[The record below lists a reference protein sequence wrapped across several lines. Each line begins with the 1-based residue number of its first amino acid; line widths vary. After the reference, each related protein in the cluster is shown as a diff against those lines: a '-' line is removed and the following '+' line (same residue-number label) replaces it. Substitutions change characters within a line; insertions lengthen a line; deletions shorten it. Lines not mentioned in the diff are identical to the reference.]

1 MDKIFALDLGT
12 TKFCLGYLQF
22 NRKDASVSVDT
33 VTVISQGMNR
43 GMIADFY
50 AAQKSLATLLDL
62 AEKEFNC
69 RIDRVCLGVSGTHL
83 KSGFVTVQIPMDNDR
98 IVKPRTLEK
107 IKEHIR
113 YENHS
118 EKRELIHISPY
129 GYQIDDR
136 EWLINPI
143 GFSGTNLGAKFFVIE
158 ADRYYLSD
166 LVRLCNSC
174 GIKVSSLVSEQYA
187 SSMVTVEAPRKE
199 LGVVLLDIGGGTTDG
214 LVFMNGKPSKVFTV
228 NIGGNLMTKDL
239 SIGLGIPFDEAE
251 RIKVVAGLSK
261 NDPGFSWDI
270 RDVQGRDC
278 KIDPMQ
284 LFEILKARIA
294 ELAELVKKEIAPFK
308 PLIQGGVILTGGGS
322 EVLGISPIFQQ
333 ILRMPVDKVDPVFK
347 VFVDDSEGSKLSSK
361 YATVL
366 GLLHQEYSSHRA
378 NLGMGIRIGPVGGS
392 LQRLVNWVKEL
403 Y

>member
-1 MDKIFALDLGT
+1 MEKIFALDLGT
-12 TKFCLGYLQF
+12 TKFCLGYLQAEK
-22 NRKDASVSVDT
+22 KDSSLNVDT
-33 VTVISQGMNR
+33 VMVSSQGMNR

-69 RIDRVCLGVSGTHL
+69 SIDKVCLGVSGTHL
-83 KSGFVTVQIPMDNDR
+83 KSGFMTAQLPMDNDR

-107 IKEHIR
+107 IKDQIR
-113 YENHS
+113 YEHMN

-136 EWLINPI
+136 EWIINPV

-158 ADRYYLSD
+158 ADRFYLSD

-174 GIKVSSLVSEQYA
+174 GIKVTSLVSEQYA
-187 SSMVTVEAPRKE
+187 SSMVTVEGPRKE

-214 LVFMNGKPSKVFTV
+214 MVFMNGRPSKVFTI

-239 SIGLGIPFDEAE
+239 SIGLGVPFDEAE
-251 RIKVVAGLSK
+251 RIKMVAGLSQS
-261 NDPGFSWDI
+261 DAPFSWEI
-270 RDVQGRDC
+270 RDLQGQVC
-278 KIDPMQ
+278 NIDPIQ
-284 LFEILKARIA
+284 LFEILKARIV
-294 ELAELVKKEIAPFK
+294 ELAELVKKEIG
-308 PLIQGGVILTGGGS
+308 PLRPMIQGGIILTGGGS

-333 ILRMPVDKVDPVFK
+333 VLKMPVDKIDPVFK
-347 VFVDDSEGSKLSSK
+347 KSTDSSEISKLSSK

-366 GLLHQEYSSHRA
+366 GLLHQEYTQRNH
-378 NLGMGIRIGPVGGS
+378 LGLGSKLGPMSG
-392 LQRLVNWVKEL
+392 LFRLVNWVKEL